1 MVKLASQMRSGHQ
14 ADKIKTVLSVYIH
27 VPFCVRRCLY
37 CDFITYAGQ
46 QAWMPA
52 YVEAAIKEVHWLGRS
67 RAKTDE
73 PAQTVYFGGGT
84 PSLLSIEQVKALL
97 TAVDLSFGLME
108 NAEITL
114 EANPGTL
121 TLDYLRELRAIGVN
135 RLSLGVQSFS
145 DAELAQL
152 GRIHTREEALQSIL
166 WAKQAGFE
174 NLSLDLIFGLPKQ
187 SLKAW
192 EYNLQQAIKIH
203 PEHLSLYNLIVEDGT
218 PLAEQIA
225 KREIPA
231 PDDDVAA
238 DMYELTMD
246 FLAEAGYEQYEI
258 SSWTSSPEFES
269 RHNKAYWQMTPYL
282 GVGAAAAGFAENAR
296 TLNTPSIS
304 EYVQRISTQ
313 QSALPY
319 PRSAANREYTEVD
332 GFTLMQESMMLG
344 LRLTREGVSNA
355 AFRARYGQE
364 ISAAFPE
371 EVHRLLAKGLVEWV
385 DFPDGLHVRLTRRG
399 KMLGNQAF
407 MEFV

>member
-1 MVKLASQMRSGHQ
+1 M
-14 ADKIKTVLSVYIH
+14 LSVYIH

-46 QAWMPA
+46 QAWLPA
-52 YVEAAIKEVHWLGRS
+52 YVEAAIKETHWLGS
-67 RAKTDE
+67 STGKTDE

-84 PSLLSIEQVKALL
+84 PSLLSIRQVEALL
-97 TAVDLSFGLME
+97 AAVDLSFGLME

-121 TLDYLRELRAIGVN
+121 TLDYLRELRASGVN

-192 EYNLQQAIKIH
+192 EYNLQEAIKIH

-218 PLAEQIA
+218 PLAKQIA
-225 KREIPA
+225 NGEIPA

-246 FLAEAGYEQYEI
+246 FLTSAGYEQYEI
-258 SSWTSSPEFES
+258 SSWATSPEFES

-282 GVGAAAAGFAENAR
+282 GVGAAAAGFAENVR
-296 TLNTPSIS
+296 TLNTPSIP

-313 QSALPY
+313 RSALPY

-355 AFRARYGQE
+355 AFRARYGQD

>member
-1 MVKLASQMRSGHQ
+1 
-14 ADKIKTVLSVYIH
+14 VLSVYIH

-46 QAWMPA
+46 QAWLPA
-52 YVEAAIKEVHWLGRS
+52 YVEAAIKEVHLLGSS

-84 PSLLSIEQVKALL
+84 PSLLSIGQVKALL
-97 TAVDLSFGLME
+97 TAVERSFLLAE

-192 EYNLQQAIKIH
+192 EYNLQEAIKIH

-218 PLAEQIA
+218 PLAKQIA
-225 KREIPA
+225 NGEIPA

-246 FLAEAGYEQYEI
+246 FLTSAGYEQYEI
-258 SSWTSSPEFES
+258 SSWATSPEFES

-282 GVGAAAAGFAENAR
+282 GVGAAAAGFAENVR
-296 TLNTPSIS
+296 TLNTPSIP

-313 QSALPY
+313 RSALPY

-355 AFRARYGQE
+355 AFRARYGQD

>member
-1 MVKLASQMRSGHQ
+1 M
-14 ADKIKTVLSVYIH
+14 YIH

-46 QAWMPA
+46 QAWLPA
-52 YVEAAIKEVHWLGRS
+52 YVEAATKEIHWLGS
-67 RAKTDE
+67 STGKTHE
-73 PAQTVYFGGGT
+73 SAHTVYFGGGT
-84 PSLLSIEQVKALL
+84 PSLLSIGQVEALL
-97 TAVDLSFGLME
+97 AAVERSFGLAE
-108 NAEITL
+108 NAEINL

-121 TLDYLRELRAIGVN
+121 SFDYLQELRASGVN

-152 GRIHTREEALQSIL
+152 GRIHTRAEALESIL
-166 WAKQAGFE
+166 WARQAGFE

-187 SLKAW
+187 SLRAW
-192 EYNLQQAIKIH
+192 EYNLQEVIRIH

-218 PLAEQIA
+218 PLAKQIA
-225 KREIPA
+225 NGEIPA

-258 SSWTSSPEFES
+258 SSWATSPEFES

-282 GVGAAAAGFAENAR
+282 GVGAAAAGFAENVR
-296 TLNTPSIS
+296 TLNTPSIP

-313 QSALPY
+313 RSALPY

-355 AFRARYGQE
+355 AFRARYGQD

>member
-46 QAWMPA
+46 QAWLPA
-52 YVEAAIKEVHWLGRS
+52 YVEAAIKEVHLLGSS
-67 RAKTDE
+67 RAKTNE

-84 PSLLSIEQVKALL
+84 PSLLSIGQVEALL
-97 TAVDLSFGLME
+97 AAVERSFGLAE
-108 NAEITL
+108 NAEINL

-145 DAELAQL
+145 DAELPQL

-187 SLKAW
+187 SLRAW
-192 EYNLQQAIKIH
+192 EYNLQEIMKIH

-218 PLAEQIA
+218 PLAKQIA
-225 KREIPA
+225 NGEIPA

-246 FLAEAGYEQYEI
+246 FLSEAGYEQYEI
-258 SSWTSSPEFES
+258 SSWATSPEFES

-313 QSALPY
+313 RSALPY

-332 GFTLMQESMMLG
+332 GFTQMQESMMLG
-344 LRLTREGVSNA
+344 LRLTREGISNA
-355 AFRARYGQE
+355 AFRARYGQD

>member
-1 MVKLASQMRSGHQ
+1 MRSGHQ

-46 QAWMPA
+46 QAWLPA
-52 YVEAAIKEVHWLGRS
+52 YVEAAIKEVHLLGSS

-84 PSLLSIEQVKALL
+84 PSLLSIGQVKALL
-97 TAVDLSFGLME
+97 TAVERSFLLAE

-121 TLDYLRELRAIGVN
+121 TLDYLRELRATGVN

-152 GRIHTREEALQSIL
+152 GRIHTCEEALESIH
-166 WAKQAGFE
+166 WARQAGFE

-187 SLKAW
+187 SLRAW
-192 EYNLQQAIKIH
+192 EYNLQEIMKIH

-218 PLAEQIA
+218 PLAKQIA
-225 KREIPA
+225 NGEIPA

-246 FLAEAGYEQYEI
+246 FLTSAGYEQYEI
-258 SSWTSSPEFES
+258 SSWATSPEFES

-282 GVGAAAAGFAENAR
+282 GVGAAAAGFAENVR
-296 TLNTPSIS
+296 TLNTPSIP

-313 QSALPY
+313 RSALPY

-355 AFRARYGQE
+355 AFRARYGQD

>member
-1 MVKLASQMRSGHQ
+1 M
-14 ADKIKTVLSVYIH
+14 YIH

-37 CDFITYAGQ
+37 CDFITYDGQ
-46 QAWMPA
+46 QAWLPA
-52 YVEAAIKEVHWLGRS
+52 YVEAAIKEVHWLGSS
-67 RAKTDE
+67 RGELNE

-84 PSLLSIEQVKALL
+84 PSLLSIEQIKGLL
-97 TAVDLSFGLME
+97 TAVERSFLLAE

-121 TLDYLRELRAIGVN
+121 TLDYLRELRATGVN
-135 RLSLGVQSFS
+135 RLSLGVQSFC

-152 GRIHTREEALQSIL
+152 GRIHTREEALESIL
-166 WAKQAGFE
+166 WAKRAGFE

-192 EYNLQQAIKIH
+192 EYNLQEAIKIH

-246 FLAEAGYEQYEI
+246 FLKSAGYEQYEI
-258 SSWTSSPEFES
+258 SSWATSPEFES

-282 GVGAAAAGFAENAR
+282 GVGAAAAGFAENVR
-296 TLNTPSIS
+296 TLNTPSIP

-313 QSALPY
+313 RSALPY

-332 GFTLMQESMMLG
+332 GFTQMQESMMLG

-364 ISAAFPE
+364 ISGAFPE

-385 DFPDGLHVRLTRRG
+385 DFLDGPHVRLTRRG

>member
-46 QAWMPA
+46 QAWLPA
-52 YVEAAIKEVHWLGRS
+52 YVEAAIKEVHLLGSS

-84 PSLLSIEQVKALL
+84 PSLLSIGQVKALL
-97 TAVDLSFGLME
+97 TAVERSFLLAE

-121 TLDYLRELRAIGVN
+121 TLDYLRELRATGIN

-192 EYNLQQAIKIH
+192 EYNLQEAIKIH

-282 GVGAAAAGFAENAR
+282 GVGAAAAGFAENVR

-319 PRSAANREYTEVD
+319 PRSAANRESNEVD
-332 GFTLMQESMMLG
+332 DFTQMQESMMLG

-355 AFRARYGQE
+355 AFRARYGQD

>member
-121 TLDYLRELRAIGVN
+121 TLDYLRELRATGVN

-145 DAELAQL
+145 NAELAQL
-152 GRIHTREEALQSIL
+152 GRIHTREEALESIL

-192 EYNLQQAIKIH
+192 EYNLQEITKIH

-246 FLAEAGYEQYEI
+246 LLTSAGYEQYEI
-258 SSWTSSPEFES
+258 SSWATSPEFES

-319 PRSAANREYTEVD
+319 PRSAANIEYTEVD
-332 GFTLMQESMMLG
+332 GFTQMQESMMLG
-344 LRLTREGVSNA
+344 LRLTREGISNA

-385 DFPDGLHVRLTRRG
+385 DFPDGPHVRLTRRG

>member
-46 QAWMPA
+46 QAWLPA
-52 YVEAAIKEVHWLGRS
+52 YVEAAIKEVHLLGSS

-84 PSLLSIEQVKALL
+84 PSLLSIGQVKALL
-97 TAVDLSFGLME
+97 TAVERSFLLAE

-192 EYNLQQAIKIH
+192 EYNLQEAIKIH

-218 PLAEQIA
+218 PLAKQIA
-225 KREIPA
+225 NGEIPA

-246 FLAEAGYEQYEI
+246 FLTSAGYEQYEI
-258 SSWTSSPEFES
+258 SSWATSPEFES

-282 GVGAAAAGFAENAR
+282 GVGAAAAGFAENVR
-296 TLNTPSIS
+296 TLNTPSIP

-313 QSALPY
+313 RSALPY

>member
-1 MVKLASQMRSGHQ
+1 M
-14 ADKIKTVLSVYIH
+14 
-27 VPFCVRRCLY
+27 
-37 CDFITYAGQ
+37 
-46 QAWMPA
+46 
-52 YVEAAIKEVHWLGRS
+52 E
-67 RAKTDE
+67 
-73 PAQTVYFGGGT
+73 
-84 PSLLSIEQVKALL
+84 SI
-97 TAVDLSFGLME
+97 F
-108 NAEITL
+108 
-114 EANPGTL
+114 
-121 TLDYLRELRAIGVN
+121 
-135 RLSLGVQSFS
+135 
-145 DAELAQL
+145 
-152 GRIHTREEALQSIL
+152 
-166 WAKQAGFE
+166 WARQAGFE

-192 EYNLQQAIKIH
+192 EYNLQEAIKIH

-218 PLAEQIA
+218 PLAKQIA
-225 KREIPA
+225 NGEIPA

-246 FLAEAGYEQYEI
+246 FLTSAGYEQYEI
-258 SSWTSSPEFES
+258 SSWATSPEFES

-282 GVGAAAAGFAENAR
+282 GVGAAAAGFAENVR
-296 TLNTPSIS
+296 TLNTPSIP

-313 QSALPY
+313 RSALPY

-355 AFRARYGQE
+355 AFRARYGQD

>member
-1 MVKLASQMRSGHQ
+1 
-14 ADKIKTVLSVYIH
+14 VYIH

-46 QAWMPA
+46 QAWLPA
-52 YVEAAIKEVHWLGRS
+52 YVEAAIKEIHWLGS
-67 RAKTDE
+67 STGKTDE

-121 TLDYLRELRAIGVN
+121 TLDYLRELRATGVN

-152 GRIHTREEALQSIL
+152 GRIHTRDEALESIL

-174 NLSLDLIFGLPKQ
+174 NLSLDLIFGLPNQ
-187 SLKAW
+187 SLRAW
-192 EYNLQQAIKIH
+192 EYNLREVIRIH

-225 KREIPA
+225 KREIAA

-246 FLAEAGYEQYEI
+246 FLKSAGYEQYEI
-258 SSWTSSPEFES
+258 SSWATSPEFES
-269 RHNKAYWQMTPYL
+269 RHNKAYWQISPYL
-282 GVGAAAAGFAENAR
+282 GVGAAAAGFAENVR
-296 TLNTPSIS
+296 TLNTPSIL
-304 EYVQRISTQ
+304 EYIRRISGQ
-313 QSALPY
+313 QSALPF
-319 PRSAANREYTEVD
+319 PFSAANDEHNTV
-332 GFTLMQESMMLG
+332 TTITQMQETLMLG
-344 LRLTREGVSNA
+344 LRLTREGVSQA
-355 AFRARYGQE
+355 EFQSRFGQE
-364 ISAAFPE
+364 MTQVFPQE
-371 EVHRLLAKGLVEWV
+371 IARLLTKGLVEWV
-385 DFPDGLHVRLTRRG
+385 NFADGQHLRLTRRG
-399 KMLGNQAF
+399 RMLGNQAF

>member
-1 MVKLASQMRSGHQ
+1 MRSGHQ
-14 ADKIKTVLSVYIH
+14 ADKIKTMLSVYIH

-46 QAWMPA
+46 QAWLPA
-52 YVEAAIKEVHWLGRS
+52 YVEAAIKEVHWLCSS
-67 RAKTDE
+67 RRELSE

-145 DAELAQL
+145 NAELAQL
-152 GRIHTREEALQSIL
+152 GRIHNREEALESIL

-192 EYNLQQAIKIH
+192 EYNLQEAIKIH
-203 PEHLSLYNLIVEDGT
+203 PEHLSLYNLIVENGT

-225 KREIPA
+225 KREISA

-246 FLAEAGYEQYEI
+246 FLTSAGYEQYEI
-258 SSWTSSPEFES
+258 SSWATSPEFES

-282 GVGAAAAGFAENAR
+282 GVGAAAAGFAENVR
-296 TLNTPSIS
+296 TLNTSSIP

-313 QSALPY
+313 RSALPY
-319 PRSAANREYTEVD
+319 PRSAANREYNEVD
-332 GFTLMQESMMLG
+332 GFTQMQESMMLG
-344 LRLTREGVSNA
+344 LRLTREGISNA

-385 DFPDGLHVRLTRRG
+385 DFPDGPHVRLTKRG

>member
-1 MVKLASQMRSGHQ
+1 MRSGHQ

-27 VPFCVRRCLY
+27 VPFCVCRCLY

-46 QAWMPA
+46 QAWLPA
-52 YVEAAIKEVHWLGRS
+52 YVEAAIKEVHLLGSS

-84 PSLLSIEQVKALL
+84 PSLLSIGQVKALL
-97 TAVDLSFGLME
+97 TAVERSFLLAE

-192 EYNLQQAIKIH
+192 EYNLQEAIKIH

-218 PLAEQIA
+218 PLAKQIA
-225 KREIPA
+225 NGEIPA

-246 FLAEAGYEQYEI
+246 FLTSAGYEQYEI
-258 SSWTSSPEFES
+258 SSWATSPEFES

-282 GVGAAAAGFAENAR
+282 GVGAAAAGFAENVR
-296 TLNTPSIS
+296 TLNTPSIP

-313 QSALPY
+313 RSALPY

-332 GFTLMQESMMLG
+332 GFTQMQESMMLG
-344 LRLTREGVSNA
+344 LRLTREGVSDA

-385 DFPDGLHVRLTRRG
+385 DFPDGPHVRLTRRG

>member
-1 MVKLASQMRSGHQ
+1 MRSGHQ

-46 QAWMPA
+46 QAWLPA
-52 YVEAAIKEVHWLGRS
+52 YVEAAIKEIHWLGS
-67 RAKTDE
+67 STGKIDE

-84 PSLLSIEQVKALL
+84 PSLLSIRQVEALL
-97 TAVDLSFGLME
+97 AAVDLSFGLMQ

-121 TLDYLRELRAIGVN
+121 TLDYLRELRATGVN

-152 GRIHTREEALQSIL
+152 GRIHTCEEALESIH
-166 WAKQAGFE
+166 WARQAGFE
-174 NLSLDLIFGLPKQ
+174 NLSLDLIFGLPEQ
-187 SLKAW
+187 SLRAW
-192 EYNLQQAIKIH
+192 ENNLREVIRIH

-225 KREIPA
+225 NKEIPA

-246 FLAEAGYEQYEI
+246 FLASAGYEQYEI
-258 SSWTSSPEFES
+258 SSWATSPEFES

-282 GVGAAAAGFAENAR
+282 GVGAAAAGFAENVR
-296 TLNTPSIS
+296 TLNTPSIP

-313 QSALPY
+313 RSALPY

-355 AFRARYGQE
+355 AFRARYGQD

-385 DFPDGLHVRLTRRG
+385 DFPDGPHVRLTRRG

>member
-1 MVKLASQMRSGHQ
+1 
-14 ADKIKTVLSVYIH
+14 
-27 VPFCVRRCLY
+27 
-37 CDFITYAGQ
+37 
-46 QAWMPA
+46 
-52 YVEAAIKEVHWLGRS
+52 
-67 RAKTDE
+67 
-73 PAQTVYFGGGT
+73 
-84 PSLLSIEQVKALL
+84 
-97 TAVDLSFGLME
+97 ME

-121 TLDYLRELRAIGVN
+121 TLDYLRELRATGVN

-145 DAELAQL
+145 NAELAQL
-152 GRIHTREEALQSIL
+152 GRIHTREEALESIL

-192 EYNLQQAIKIH
+192 EYNLQEAIKIH

-218 PLAEQIA
+218 PLAKQIA
-225 KREIPA
+225 NGEIPA

-246 FLAEAGYEQYEI
+246 FLTSAGYEQYEI
-258 SSWTSSPEFES
+258 SSWATSPEFES

-282 GVGAAAAGFAENAR
+282 GVGAAAAGFAENVR

-319 PRSAANREYTEVD
+319 PRSAANRESNEVD
-332 GFTLMQESMMLG
+332 DFTQMQESMMLG
-344 LRLTREGVSNA
+344 LRLTREGISNA

>member
-46 QAWMPA
+46 QAWLPA
-52 YVEAAIKEVHWLGRS
+52 YVEAAIKEVHLLGSS

-84 PSLLSIEQVKALL
+84 PSLLSIGQVKALL
-97 TAVDLSFGLME
+97 TAVERSFLLAE

-152 GRIHTREEALQSIL
+152 GRIHTREEALESIL

-192 EYNLQQAIKIH
+192 EYNLQEAIKIH

-218 PLAEQIA
+218 PLAKQIA
-225 KREIPA
+225 NGEIPA

-246 FLAEAGYEQYEI
+246 FLTSAGYEQYEI
-258 SSWTSSPEFES
+258 SSWATSPEFES

-282 GVGAAAAGFAENAR
+282 GVGAAAAGFAENVR
-296 TLNTPSIS
+296 TLNTPSIP

-313 QSALPY
+313 RSALPY

-355 AFRARYGQE
+355 AFRARYGQD

>member
-1 MVKLASQMRSGHQ
+1 MRSGHQ

-46 QAWMPA
+46 QAWLPA
-52 YVEAAIKEVHWLGRS
+52 YVEAAIKETHWLGS
-67 RAKTDE
+67 STGKTDE

-84 PSLLSIEQVKALL
+84 PSLLSIGQVKALL
-97 TAVDLSFGLME
+97 TAVERSFLLAE

-152 GRIHTREEALQSIL
+152 GRIHTCEEALESIL
-166 WAKQAGFE
+166 WARQAGFE

-187 SLKAW
+187 SLRAW
-192 EYNLQQAIKIH
+192 EYNLQEIMKIH

-218 PLAEQIA
+218 PLAKQIA
-225 KREIPA
+225 NGEIPA

-246 FLAEAGYEQYEI
+246 FLTSAGYEQYEI
-258 SSWTSSPEFES
+258 SSWATSPEFES

-282 GVGAAAAGFAENAR
+282 GVGAAAAGFAENVR
-296 TLNTPSIS
+296 TLNTPSIP

-313 QSALPY
+313 RSALPY

-355 AFRARYGQE
+355 AFRARYGQD

>member
-1 MVKLASQMRSGHQ
+1 MRSGHQ

-46 QAWMPA
+46 QAWLPA
-52 YVEAAIKEVHWLGRS
+52 YVEAAIKEVHWLGSS
-67 RAKTDE
+67 RGELNE

-84 PSLLSIEQVKALL
+84 PSLLSIGQVKALL
-97 TAVDLSFGLME
+97 TAVERSFLLAE

-192 EYNLQQAIKIH
+192 EYNLQEAIKIH

-218 PLAEQIA
+218 PLAKQIA
-225 KREIPA
+225 NGEIPA

-246 FLAEAGYEQYEI
+246 FLTSAGYEQYEI
-258 SSWTSSPEFES
+258 SSWATSPEFES

-282 GVGAAAAGFAENAR
+282 GVGAAAAGFAENVR
-296 TLNTPSIS
+296 TLNTPSIP

-319 PRSAANREYTEVD
+319 PRSAANRESNEVD
-332 GFTLMQESMMLG
+332 DFTQMQESMMLG
-344 LRLTREGVSNA
+344 LRLTREGISNA

-385 DFPDGLHVRLTRRG
+385 DFPDGPHVRLTRRG

>member
-1 MVKLASQMRSGHQ
+1 MHSGHQ

-46 QAWMPA
+46 QAWLPA
-52 YVEAAIKEVHWLGRS
+52 YVEAAIKEVHWLGSS
-67 RAKTDE
+67 RGELND

-84 PSLLSIEQVKALL
+84 PSLLSIGQVEALL
-97 TAVDLSFGLME
+97 AAVDLSFGLME

-192 EYNLQQAIKIH
+192 EYNLQEAIKIH

-218 PLAEQIA
+218 PLAKQIA
-225 KREIPA
+225 NGEIPA

-246 FLAEAGYEQYEI
+246 FLTSAGYEQYEI
-258 SSWTSSPEFES
+258 SSWATSPEFES

-282 GVGAAAAGFAENAR
+282 GVGAAAAGFAENVR
-296 TLNTPSIS
+296 TLNTPSIP

-313 QSALPY
+313 RSALPY

-355 AFRARYGQE
+355 AFRARYGQD

>member
-1 MVKLASQMRSGHQ
+1 M
-14 ADKIKTVLSVYIH
+14 LSVYIH

-46 QAWMPA
+46 QAWLPA
-52 YVEAAIKEVHWLGRS
+52 YVEAAIKEIHWLGS
-67 RAKTDE
+67 STGKTDE

-84 PSLLSIEQVKALL
+84 PSLLSIGQVEALL
-97 TAVDLSFGLME
+97 AAVDLSFGLME

-121 TLDYLRELRAIGVN
+121 TLDYLRELRASGVN

-152 GRIHTREEALQSIL
+152 GRIHTCEEAVESIH
-166 WAKQAGFE
+166 WARQAGFE
-174 NLSLDLIFGLPKQ
+174 NLSLDLIFGLPNQ
-187 SLKAW
+187 SLRAW
-192 EYNLQQAIKIH
+192 ENNLREVIRIH

-225 KREIPA
+225 NKEIPA

-246 FLAEAGYEQYEI
+246 FLASAGYEQYEI
-258 SSWTSSPEFES
+258 SNWATSPEFES

-282 GVGAAAAGFAENAR
+282 GIGAAAAGFAENVR
-296 TLNTPSIS
+296 TLNTPSIP

-313 QSALPY
+313 RSALPY

-344 LRLTREGVSNA
+344 LRLTREGISNA

-385 DFPDGLHVRLTRRG
+385 DFPDGPHVRLTRRG

>member
-1 MVKLASQMRSGHQ
+1 M
-14 ADKIKTVLSVYIH
+14 LSVYIH

-46 QAWMPA
+46 QAWLPA
-52 YVEAAIKEVHWLGRS
+52 YVEAAIKEVHLLGSS

-84 PSLLSIEQVKALL
+84 PSLLSIGQVKALL
-97 TAVDLSFGLME
+97 TAVERSFLLAE

-187 SLKAW
+187 SLRAW
-192 EYNLQQAIKIH
+192 EYNLQEIMKIH

-218 PLAEQIA
+218 PLAKQIA
-225 KREIPA
+225 NGEIPA

-246 FLAEAGYEQYEI
+246 FLTSAGYEQYEI
-258 SSWTSSPEFES
+258 SSWATSPEFES

-282 GVGAAAAGFAENAR
+282 GVGAAAAGFAENVR
-296 TLNTPSIS
+296 TLNTPSIP

-313 QSALPY
+313 RSALPY

-355 AFRARYGQE
+355 AFRARYGQD

>member
-1 MVKLASQMRSGHQ
+1 M
-14 ADKIKTVLSVYIH
+14 LSVYIH

-46 QAWMPA
+46 QAWLPA
-52 YVEAAIKEVHWLGRS
+52 YVEAAIKEIHWLGSS
-67 RAKTDE
+67 RAKTNE

-84 PSLLSIEQVKALL
+84 PSLLSIRQVEALL
-97 TAVDLSFGLME
+97 AAVDLSFGLLE

-152 GRIHTREEALQSIL
+152 GRIHTCEEALESIH
-166 WAKQAGFE
+166 WARQAGFE
-174 NLSLDLIFGLPKQ
+174 NLSLDLIFGLPNQ
-187 SLKAW
+187 SLRAW
-192 EYNLQQAIKIH
+192 ENNLREVIRIH

-218 PLAEQIA
+218 PLAKQIA
-225 KREIPA
+225 NGGIPA

-246 FLAEAGYEQYEI
+246 FLASAGYEQYEI
-258 SSWTSSPEFES
+258 SNWATSPEFES

-282 GVGAAAAGFAENAR
+282 GVGAAAAGFAENVR

-313 QSALPY
+313 QSALPS
-319 PRSAANREYTEVD
+319 PRSAANRESNEVD
-332 GFTLMQESMMLG
+332 DFTQMQESMMLG
-344 LRLTREGVSNA
+344 LRLTREGISNA

-385 DFPDGLHVRLTRRG
+385 DFPDGPHVRLTRRG

>member
-1 MVKLASQMRSGHQ
+1 M
-14 ADKIKTVLSVYIH
+14 LSVYIH

-46 QAWMPA
+46 QAWLPA
-52 YVEAAIKEVHWLGRS
+52 YVEAAIKETHWLGS
-67 RAKTDE
+67 STGKTDE

-84 PSLLSIEQVKALL
+84 PSLLSIGQVEALL
-97 TAVDLSFGLME
+97 AAVDLSFGLMQ

-121 TLDYLRELRAIGVN
+121 TLDYLRELRATGVN

-152 GRIHTREEALQSIL
+152 GRIHTCEEAMESIF
-166 WAKQAGFE
+166 WARQAGFE
-174 NLSLDLIFGLPKQ
+174 NLSLDLIFGLPNQ
-187 SLKAW
+187 SLRAW
-192 EYNLQQAIKIH
+192 ENNLREVIRIH

-225 KREIPA
+225 NKEIPA

-246 FLAEAGYEQYEI
+246 FLASAGYEQYEI
-258 SSWTSSPEFES
+258 SNWATSPEFES

-282 GVGAAAAGFAENAR
+282 GIGAAAAGFAENVR
-296 TLNTPSIS
+296 TVNTPSIPV
-304 EYVQRISTQ
+304 YIRRISDQESTLPFPLSEANTERNIVENFTQ
-313 QSALPY
+313 
-319 PRSAANREYTEVD
+319 
-332 GFTLMQESMMLG
+332 MQETMMLG
-344 LRLTREGVSNA
+344 LRLTREGVSHA
-355 AFRARYGQE
+355 EFQHRYGKDIMMVFPQE
-364 ISAAFPE
+364 IA
-371 EVHRLLAKGLVEWV
+371 HLLDKGLVEWV
-385 DFPDGLHVRLTRRG
+385 NLTDGRHLRLTRHGR
-399 KMLGNQAF
+399 MLGNQVF

>member
-1 MVKLASQMRSGHQ
+1 M
-14 ADKIKTVLSVYIH
+14 LSVYIH

-46 QAWMPA
+46 QAWLPA
-52 YVEAAIKEVHWLGRS
+52 YVEAAIKEIHWLGSS

-84 PSLLSIEQVKALL
+84 PSLLSIGQVEALL
-97 TAVDLSFGLME
+97 AAVDLSFGLME

-121 TLDYLRELRAIGVN
+121 TLDYLRELRASGVN

-152 GRIHTREEALQSIL
+152 GRIHTCEEALESIH
-166 WAKQAGFE
+166 WARQAGFE
-174 NLSLDLIFGLPKQ
+174 NLSLDLIFGLPNQ
-187 SLKAW
+187 SLRAW
-192 EYNLQQAIKIH
+192 ENNLREVIRIH

-246 FLAEAGYEQYEI
+246 FLTSAGYEQYEI
-258 SSWTSSPEFES
+258 SSWATSPEFES

-282 GVGAAAAGFAENAR
+282 GVGAAAAGFAENVR
-296 TLNTPSIS
+296 TLNTPSIP

-313 QSALPY
+313 RSALPY

>member
-1 MVKLASQMRSGHQ
+1 MVKLASQMRSDHQ

-46 QAWMPA
+46 QAWLPA
-52 YVEAAIKEVHWLGRS
+52 YVEAAIKEVHLLGSS

-84 PSLLSIEQVKALL
+84 PSLLSIGQVKALL
-97 TAVDLSFGLME
+97 TAVERSFLLAE

-192 EYNLQQAIKIH
+192 EYNLQEAIKIH

-218 PLAEQIA
+218 PLAKQIA
-225 KREIPA
+225 NGEIPA

-246 FLAEAGYEQYEI
+246 FLTSAGYEQYEI
-258 SSWTSSPEFES
+258 SSWATSPEFES

-282 GVGAAAAGFAENAR
+282 GVGAAAAGFAENVR
-296 TLNTPSIS
+296 TLNTPSIP

-313 QSALPY
+313 RSALPY

-355 AFRARYGQE
+355 AFRARYGQD

>member
-1 MVKLASQMRSGHQ
+1 MRSGHQ

-37 CDFITYAGQ
+37 CAFITYAGQ
-46 QAWMPA
+46 QAWLPA
-52 YVEAAIKEVHWLGRS
+52 YVEAAIKEVHWLGSS
-67 RAKTDE
+67 RGELNE

-121 TLDYLRELRAIGVN
+121 TLDYLRELRATGVN

-152 GRIHTREEALQSIL
+152 GRIHTREEALESIL

-192 EYNLQQAIKIH
+192 EYNLQEAIKIH

-218 PLAEQIA
+218 PLAKQIA
-225 KREIPA
+225 NGEIPA

-246 FLAEAGYEQYEI
+246 FLTSAGYEQYEI
-258 SSWTSSPEFES
+258 SSWATSPEFES

-319 PRSAANREYTEVD
+319 PRSAANIEYTEVD
-332 GFTLMQESMMLG
+332 GFTQMQESMMLG
-344 LRLTREGVSNA
+344 LRLTREGISNA
-355 AFRARYGQE
+355 AFRARYGQD

>member
-1 MVKLASQMRSGHQ
+1 MHSGHQ

-46 QAWMPA
+46 QAWLPA
-52 YVEAAIKEVHWLGRS
+52 YVEAAIKEVHLLGSS

-84 PSLLSIEQVKALL
+84 PSLLSIGQVKALL
-97 TAVDLSFGLME
+97 TAVERSFLLAE

-192 EYNLQQAIKIH
+192 EYNLQEAIKIH

-218 PLAEQIA
+218 PLAKQIA
-225 KREIPA
+225 NGEIPA

-246 FLAEAGYEQYEI
+246 FLTSAGYEQYEI
-258 SSWTSSPEFES
+258 SSWATSPEFES

-282 GVGAAAAGFAENAR
+282 GVGAAAAGFAENVR
-296 TLNTPSIS
+296 TLNTPSIP

-313 QSALPY
+313 RSALPY

-355 AFRARYGQE
+355 AFRARYGQD